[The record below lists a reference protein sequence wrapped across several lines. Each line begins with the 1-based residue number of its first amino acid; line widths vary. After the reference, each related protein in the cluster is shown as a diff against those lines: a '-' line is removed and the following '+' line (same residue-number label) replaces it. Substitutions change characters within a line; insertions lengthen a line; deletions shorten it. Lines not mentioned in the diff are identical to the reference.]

1 MRIIQQPT
9 RLFALLLVVLLAN
22 TVSAYMPQ
30 EEGFTAPSLEVKA
43 AMVADYEDVIV
54 MQAEMAWGEQEM
66 RKYKSLRGE
75 FPVRSDWEGRK
86 GSSTASTSKSE
97 LPPEFGLRRRN
108 EGSPNHKDGKTKGE
122 DYWTYLIS
130 IF

>member
-1 MRIIQQPT
+1 MRIIQPPT
-9 RLFALLLVVLLAN
+9 RLLQAVAVLLLA
-22 TVSAYMPQ
+22 TTASAYMPE

-43 AMVADYEDVIV
+43 AMVADYEDVVV

-66 RKYKSLRGE
+66 KKYKSLRGE

-86 GSSTASTSKSE
+86 GSTNNKSE

-108 EGSPNHKDGKTKGE
+108 EGSANNKDGKTKGE